1 MSLKEM
7 LKQDFST
14 PKTITLERYK
24 SAKFML
30 IITSFL
36 FFINFY
42 LVWAKFYINIFNN
55 TLGVIYILLLLSFV
69 FYIYFFIKNML
80 IEKINNLYFI
90 IILIILFMTFS
101 FFVLPVIVNGW
112 LFWLLESI

>member
-7 LKQDFST
+7 LKKDFST
-14 PKTITLERYK
+14 PKTITLERYRA
-24 SAKFML
+24 AKFTL

-42 LVWAKFYINIFNN
+42 LVWAKFYLNIFNN
-55 TLGVIYILLLLSFV
+55 TLGIIYILLLLSFV
-69 FYIYFFIKNML
+69 FYIYFFIKNIL
-80 IEKINNLYFI
+80 LEKINNLYFI
-90 IILIILFMTFS
+90 IILIVLFVTFS